1 MKNVFLFAILLLS
14 GGLFAQLKTPA
25 PSPGSKI
32 NQTVGLTEVTIEYS
46 RPSAKGRTI
55 FGDLVPYD
63 KMWRTGANASTKLTF
78 SEDVTLGGQ
87 KLKSGAYAL
96 FTVPGKTEWEMIL
109 YKNTN
114 TGGVPAEWNE
124 SEVAARFKVKPQTL
138 SNNVETFTFEI
149 ADLTN
154 SGAQIRLMWEK
165 TSVSMDLVVNTDET
179 VMKSIEKVMGG
190 PTANELHAAGRYMW
204 ESGKDK
210 NVALEYVQMA
220 NTKEPRF
227 WTLRTEAL
235 ILYDLGRVDE
245 AIGKATQSRDLAANM
260 LNDDYVRMNEK
271 SLQEWAAKKKK

>member
-1 MKNVFLFAILLLS
+1 MKNVFLFAFLLLS

-46 RPSAKGRTI
+46 RPSAKGRTV

-78 SEDVTLGGQ
+78 SEEVTLGGQ

-220 NTKEPRF
+220 NKKDPRF

-245 AIGKATQSRDLAANM
+245 AIGMATQSRDLAANM